1 MRRKPV
7 ALLALVWALCLIA
20 AGCAGEGSVS
30 SQPGSAAGEEN
41 HTPPSASVSSEEH
54 EERGE
59 AGAGIV
65 VPGQDAPNASGT
77 EVPVT
82 AEGKVR
88 ITYTGNRSSVRYI
101 TSAEALPDYT
111 ELEQFDDAY
120 FAEHALV
127 LVTETVNSG
136 SVDVGILSVNTSG
149 STASVTLYHEV
160 PEDGATTD
168 DMATWLLWAEV
179 EPGLDCQWAVENP
192 ALPSD
197 TVTH

>member
-1 MRRKPV
+1 MRGNRLG
-7 ALLALVWALCLIA
+7 LLALVWALVLMV
-20 AGCAGEGSVS
+20 AGCAGEEGALPLVH
-30 SQPGSAAGEEN
+30 SAAREEN
-41 HTPPSASVSSEEH
+41 HTPPSACVSSEEH
-54 EERGE
+54 SAGDAAAAAPSLE
-59 AGAGIV
+59 A
-65 VPGQDAPNASGT
+65 PDDPGT
-77 EVPVT
+77 ETPVA

-101 TSAEALPDYT
+101 TSTEALPDYP

-136 SVDVGILSVNTSG
+136 SVNVGIRSVNISG
-149 STASVTLYHEV
+149 STASVALYHEV
-160 PEDGATTD
+160 PENGATTD
-168 DMATWLLWAEV
+168 DMAAWLLWAEV

-192 ALPSD
+192 ALPPD